1 MLLAAP
7 LTFVLALLSS
17 SAIATSV
24 SLERRSPITIY
35 HGTCKEHVDD
45 IKKGLKL
52 ADGPFPG
59 DFTYKAA
66 FYCTDN
72 HAQAQTYSED
82 FKTCSQG
89 HAVVEFHFD
98 PTGLQVLNL
107 GAGKDDNSPAVK
119 FFHACQK
126 LALKLNSHEALDAAD
141 KATKAEVDK
150 YDVIE
155 GSVPLSLLIVQTKLK
170 DPFKQIVF
178 LTAKSLKALTISK
191 VT

>member
-1 MLLAAP
+1 AVRFIRIIDS
-7 LTFVLALLSS
+7 TLSILIFS
-17 SAIATSV
+17 TH
-24 SLERRSPITIY
+24 R
-35 HGTCKEHVDD
+35 
-45 IKKGLKL
+45 
-52 ADGPFPG
+52 
-59 DFTYKAA
+59 
-66 FYCTDN
+66 
-72 HAQAQTYSED
+72 
-82 FKTCSQG
+82 
-89 HAVVEFHFD
+89 
-98 PTGLQVLNL
+98 VLNL

>member
-1 MLLAAP
+1 MLLPQSP
-7 LTFVLALLSS
+7 LTYVLAFLSL
-17 SAIATSV
+17 T
-24 SLERRSPITIY
+24 SPITIY
-35 HGTCKEHVDD
+35 HGTCKEHVED

-52 ADGPFPG
+52 ADGPFLG
-59 DFTYKAA
+59 DFTYKPA

-72 HAQAQTYSED
+72 HAQAQTYSQD
-82 FKTCSQG
+82 FKSCSQG

-98 PTGLQVLNL
+98 PVGLQVLNL
-107 GAGKDDNSPAVK
+107 GAGKDDSSPAVK

-126 LALKLNSHEALDAAD
+126 LAQKLHITHEPLDAAD

-155 GSVPLSLLIVQTKLK
+155 GSIPLDLVIVGTKLK

-191 VT
+191 VS